1 MQVGATRRDLVK
13 TGIGVAA
20 AGSLAMRAASAVA
33 ATTVSAAEVQALSYA
48 LQTERLA
55 VIIYRQVLASDV
67 ASSRVASE
75 LRVLLGQD
83 LQHLAKLEQVLK
95 QMGAVIPQGPTG
107 VAAAQAMLL
116 QHGIHR
122 SLTALHSQHDG
133 LRVLIDAE
141 SLTEGAYFKAIPELE
156 DQALV
161 RLSVEILGSDAQHWA
176 VLSSIQH
183 DGDPTMAVPYPFVQG
198 SS

>member
-13 TGIGVAA
+13 AGIGVAA
-20 AGSLAMRAASAVA
+20 GGSLAMRAASAVA
-33 ATTVSAAEVQALSYA
+33 ATTATKGEAQALSYA

-55 VIIYRQVLASDV
+55 VIVYRQVLASDV
-67 ASSRVASE
+67 ASPSVASE

-95 QMGAVIPQGPTG
+95 QTGVAIPQGPTG
-107 VAAAQAMLL
+107 VAAAQAMLR
-116 QHGIHR
+116 QHSIHR

-133 LRVLIDAE
+133 LLLLIDAE
-141 SLTEGAYFKAIPELE
+141 SLTEGAYFKAIPELQ
-156 DQALV
+156 DPALV
-161 RLSVEILGSDAQHWA
+161 RLSVELLGSDAQHWA

-183 DGDPTMAVPYPFVQG
+183 DGNPMRAVPYPFVQG
-198 SS
+198 SP

>member
-1 MQVGATRRDLVK
+1 MEVGATRRDLVRR
-13 TGIGVAA
+13 GIGVAA
-20 AGSLAMRAASAVA
+20 AGSVALRAGSAAA
-33 ATTVSAAEVQALSYA
+33 ATTATAGEAQALSYA

-55 VIIYRQVLASDV
+55 VIVYRQVLASDV
-67 ASSRVASE
+67 ANPGVVAE

-83 LQHLAKLEQVLK
+83 LAHLAKLEQVLK

-107 VAAAQAMLL
+107 VAGAQAVLR

-122 SLTALHSQHDG
+122 SLTALHSQRDG
-133 LRVLIDAE
+133 LHLLIDAE
-141 SLTEGAYFKAIPELE
+141 SLSEGAYFKAIPELQ
-156 DQALV
+156 DPALV
-161 RLSVEILGSDAQHWA
+161 RLTIEILGSDAQHWA

-198 SS
+198 SP